1 MRPQGLCTVGVKK
14 LPLVKTMC
22 ARDCPDACFLDVQ
35 VRDGVVTSVRGG
47 TDNPVTA
54 GITCPRALG
63 DPTRVYSMDRVLK
76 PYVRGTEPGRFRL
89 STWDEALGLA
99 SERLKATLETYGPGA
114 VLLLDYAGNTGLIT
128 SGFSRRLWH
137 AIGATMTD
145 HALCSA
151 SGHAAIGLH
160 YGLTYGVE
168 PEDLLTRKVIVFWG
182 FNARHSSPHIW
193 AMALRAKRESDAV
206 IAVVDPRESES
217 TSMADLWLYPRP
229 GADAALAY
237 GLARYLIKGGHVD
250 DDFIEGHTHG
260 YDLYRAE
267 ALRWT
272 PERVEE
278 VTGVSWEGVEA
289 LGEALVD
296 SGSPVFM
303 IGIGLNKGLAG
314 AESVRA
320 VSLLPALLGQH
331 RGFYYSNSSR
341 YNLVEGIEGSTLTDK
356 PHDVVS
362 QVALGRRLAAGEYK
376 YVYVQTMNP
385 ALTLPDSRSV
395 AEGLRRDDVFL
406 VVHDTHLTETCDLA
420 DVVLPAPTYLEKDD
434 VVLCDSHL
442 YTRKAVKAVEPE
454 GESRG
459 EPWVMKELARRIG
472 VEEPWVYA
480 DPWDAAAEALRD
492 AFVDG
497 GFDDYMRGAAL
508 RLCHKPLDEYQTPT
522 GRIEFHSTSA
532 GDGVS
537 PLPEQIEFSVAS
549 DEFLMLSSSVPK
561 YLHTQFR
568 DVYGEIPVQVWVNP
582 IDAEANNLGNGDAF
596 TLVNEHG
603 RLNVEA
609 VVTDKVPRGVIWS
622 PRELL
627 DGEGNAQNSLTPGVP
642 QRIGGGPVFNSTRV
656 RIL

>member
-1 MRPQGLCTVGVKK
+1 MTTI
-14 LPLVKTMC
+14 KTTC
-22 ARDCPDACFLDVQ
+22 ARDCPDACFLDVE
-35 VRDGVVTSVRGG
+35 VKDGVVTSVRGG

-63 DPTRVYSMDRVLK
+63 DPNRVYSMDRVLK
-76 PYVRGTEPGRFRL
+76 PYLRGEEPGRFTL
-89 STWDEALGLA
+89 STWDQALDLA
-99 SERLKATLETYGPGA
+99 AERLKATLETHGPGA
-114 VLLLDYAGNTGLIT
+114 VLLLDYSGNTGLIT
-128 SGFSRRLWH
+128 SGFSKRLWH
-137 AIGATMTD
+137 ALGATMTD
-145 HALCSA
+145 YAVCSA

-160 YGLTYGVE
+160 YGLTYGVD
-168 PEDLLTRKVIVFWG
+168 PENLLRRKVIVFWG

-206 IAVVDPRESES
+206 IVVIDPRESES

-229 GADAALAY
+229 GTDVALAY
-237 GLARYLIKGGHVD
+237 GLARYLITGGHVD
-250 DDFIEGHTHG
+250 EAFIAEHTHG
-260 YDLYRAE
+260 YDQYRAE

-272 PERVEE
+272 PERVET

-289 LGEALVD
+289 LGAVLVEY
-296 SGSPVFM
+296 GSPVFM

-320 VSLLPALLGQH
+320 VSLLPALLGEH
-331 RGFYYSNSSR
+331 RGFYYSNSGR
-341 YNLVEGIEGSTLTDK
+341 YNLVGGMDGSALTSR
-356 PHDVVS
+356 PHEVVS
-362 QVALGRRLAAGEYK
+362 QIAVGEHLAAGEFK

-385 ALTLPDSRSV
+385 ALTLPDSRGI

-434 VVLCDSHL
+434 IVLCDSHP
-442 YTRKAVKAVEPE
+442 YARKAAKAIEPE
-454 GESRG
+454 GESRA
-459 EPWVMKELARRIG
+459 EQWVMKELARRVG
-472 VEEPWVYA
+472 VEEPWVYV
-480 DPWDAAAEALRD
+480 DPWTEAAEALRD

-497 GFDDYMRGAAL
+497 DFDDFMRGTAL
-508 RLCHKPLDEYQTPT
+508 RLRRKPLDAYQTPT
-522 GRIEFHSTSA
+522 GRIEFYSTTA

-537 PLPEQIEFSVAS
+537 PLPEQIEFSVDAA
-549 DEFLMLSSSVPK
+549 EFIMLSSSVPK

-568 DVYGEIPVQVWVNP
+568 DVYGEIPPQVWVNP
-582 IDAEANNLGNGDAF
+582 TDAEVNNLGDGDPF

-609 VVTDKVPRGVIWS
+609 VVTDRVPRGVLWS
-622 PRELL
+622 PRELV
-627 DGEGNAQNSLTPGVP
+627 DAEGNAQNSLTPGVP
-642 QRIGGGPVFNSTRV
+642 QRIGGGPLFNSTRV